1 MSMTPAVIPN
11 VLANRYATKEM
22 VAIFDPVNK
31 IIAERKFWI
40 TILRLQKAGGLSI
53 TDSEIASYEKVVEKV
68 DLASIEKRE
77 RANRHDVK
85 ARIEEF
91 NSLAGLEK
99 IHIGLTSRDL
109 TENIELIAI
118 KDGLN
123 LVRRRTLET
132 LFLLEKSIT
141 KYEKTYMVGR
151 SHNVAAQVT
160 TLGKRF
166 ATCAQELL
174 FSLASLEELI
184 ARLPLR
190 GLKGPVGTGQDQIA
204 LLGSI
209 KDLNKLE
216 EKLAKEYGFE
226 NTLSSVGQIYPRS
239 IDFEVVS
246 KLLQIA
252 SAPSSMA
259 TTIRLMSGFGLV
271 SEGFKSGQVGSSAM
285 PHKMNARSSER
296 INGMMVLLRGYAT
309 MAADLAGD
317 QWNEGDV
324 SCSVVRRVVI
334 PDAFYTIDGLLHTF
348 MTVLTEF
355 GIYEENINKEL
366 AEQLPFLA
374 TSQIL
379 TELVKK
385 GMGREIAHEL
395 IKKHATTTTASN
407 FFNALASEKDFPLS
421 INELNNLII
430 DPADFSGSALA
441 QSQEVADEIR
451 KITKGQ
457 VSKEELQSL
466 ISRSIHS

>member
-1 MSMTPAVIPN
+1 MRLTQSVTPN

-40 TILRLQKAGGLSI
+40 TILRLQKAVGLSI
-53 TDSEIASYEKVVEKV
+53 TDSDIASYEKVVEKV

-166 ATCAQELL
+166 ATYAQELL

-204 LLGSI
+204 TLGSI
-209 KDLNKLE
+209 KDLGKLE

-296 INGMMVLLRGYAT
+296 INGMMVLLRGYTT

-395 IKKHATTTTASN
+395 IKKHATTNSANN
-407 FFNALASEKDFPLS
+407 FFNALASERDFPLS
-421 INELNNLII
+421 INDLNNLIN
-430 DPADFSGSALA
+430 DPAAFAGNVLE
-441 QSQEVADEIR
+441 QSQEVADKI
-451 KITKGQ
+451 KQITKGEITK
-457 VSKEELQSL
+457 VDLQSL
-466 ISRSIHS
+466 I

>member
-22 VAIFDPVNK
+22 VAIFNPINK

-40 TILRLQKAGGLSI
+40 SILRLQKAGGLSI
-53 TDSEIASYEKVVEKV
+53 TDSDITSYEQVVEKV

-91 NSLAGLEK
+91 NSLAGIEK

-123 LVRRRTLET
+123 LVRKRTFET

-204 LLGSI
+204 TLGSI
-209 KDLNKLE
+209 KDLSKLE

-296 INGMMVLLRGYAT
+296 INGMMVLLRGYTT

-324 SCSVVRRVVI
+324 SCSVVRRVLI

-355 GIYEENINKEL
+355 GIYAENINKEL
-366 AEQLPFLA
+366 SEQLPFLA

-407 FFNALASEKDFPLS
+407 FFNVLASEKDFPLS
-421 INELNNLII
+421 INELNNLIK
-430 DPADFSGSALA
+430 DPASFAGSALE
-441 QSQEVADEIR
+441 QSQEVVDEI
-451 KITKGQ
+451 KQITKGQ
-457 VSKEELQSL
+457 VTKVDLQSL
-466 ISRSIHS
+466 I

>member
-1 MSMTPAVIPN
+1 MSG
-11 VLANRYATKEM
+11 VLAERYASDQMRKIWSREDKISLERDLWIM
-22 VAIFDPVNK
+22 VMKAQSNAGFSIDKSV
-31 IIAERKFWI
+31 ISEYERVKS
-40 TILRLQKAGGLSI
+40 TIDLISI
-53 TDSEIASYEKVVEKV
+53 D
-68 DLASIEKRE
+68 KRE
-77 RANRHDVK
+77 RVLKHDVK

-91 NSLAGLEK
+91 NSLAGHQL
-99 IHIGLTSRDL
+99 IHLGMTSRDL
-109 TENIELIAI
+109 AEDVELFQVKTSLEVIE
-118 KDGLN
+118 KKGLS
-123 LVRRRTLET
+123 
-132 LFLLEKSIT
+132 FLYRLGEKSLCQIDT
-141 KYEKTYMVGR
+141 AVVART
-151 SHNVAAQVT
+151 HNVPAQVT

-204 LLGSI
+204 TLGSI

-226 NTLSSVGQIYPRS
+226 NTLGSVGQIYPRS
-239 IDFEVVS
+239 IDFEVVA

-385 GMGREIAHEL
+385 GMGREVAHEL
-395 IKKHATTTTASN
+395 IKRHATTTTASN
-407 FFNALASEKDFPLS
+407 FFNALASERDFPLS
-421 INELNNLII
+421 INQLNNLIK
-430 DPADFSGSALA
+430 DPAAFAGSSLA
-441 QSQEVADEIR
+441 QSEEVADPI
-451 KITKGQ
+451 KQIIKGQ
-457 VSKEELQSL
+457 VSKVDLQSL
-466 ISRSIHS
+466 I